1 MPDGVDRSPQA
12 MGLLLAAG
20 YSRRFGSDK
29 LAARVPGPP
38 DGAPQSVLQMSA
50 QSLIAACPLS
60 VAVVRH
66 GSAHCATLHALG
78 FDVVELDAPQAQ
90 ARPAGEPVHE
100 PGLGDSIAAG
110 ARRLIELRASGCV
123 LLLGDLPFVQTAT
136 VAAVRSAVE
145 AGASIAVACHQGQR
159 GHPVGFAAQHLPSLT
174 QLTGD
179 EGARTLLQTHAQQLQ
194 MCDVNDPGALRD
206 IDRPEDLQLSL

>member
-1 MPDGVDRSPQA
+1 MPDGVDQVPQV

-38 DGAPQSVLQMSA
+38 DSAPQSVLQRSA
-50 QSLIAACPLS
+50 QRLIAACPLS

-66 GSAHCATLHALG
+66 GSAHCATLHELG
-78 FDVVELDAPQAQ
+78 FDVVELDAPHPQ
-90 ARPAGEPVHE
+90 ARPQDEPALG

-159 GHPVGFAAQHLPSLT
+159 GHPVGFAAQHLLSLT

-179 EGARTLLQTHAQQLQ
+179 EGARTLLQAHALQLQ